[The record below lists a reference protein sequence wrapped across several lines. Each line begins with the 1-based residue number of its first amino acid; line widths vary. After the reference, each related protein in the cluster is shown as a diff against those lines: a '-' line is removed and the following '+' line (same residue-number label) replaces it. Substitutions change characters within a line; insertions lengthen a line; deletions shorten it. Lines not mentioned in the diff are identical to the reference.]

1 MARYR
6 GPKRRLMRALAVQL
20 PGLGGKQWDERRAY
34 PPGMHGLR
42 RKKDSLYGSQ
52 LKEKQKLRYNYGVLE
67 NQFRRYVRESFRLKG
82 DAAENLIILLES
94 RLDSAVFRAGFA
106 NSIPQARQLVS
117 HNHIKINGKRVN
129 IPSYQVKVGDEIS
142 LSDKAMKMENIEACL
157 QQPAMPVD
165 WVETDAAKKVAKVMR
180 SPTRES
186 LCFPV
191 HMPSVVEFY
200 SRLV

>member
-1 MARYR
+1 
-6 GPKRRLMRALAVQL
+6 MRALAVQL

-67 NQFRRYVRESFRLKG
+67 KQFRSYVRESFRLKG
-82 DAAENLIILLES
+82 DASENLIILLES
-94 RLDSAVFRAGFA
+94 RLDNAIFRAGFA
-106 NSIPQARQLVS
+106 NSIPHARQLVS
-117 HNHIKINGKRVN
+117 HGHIQVDGKRIN
-129 IPSYQVKVGDEIS
+129 IPSFQVKVGMEFT
-142 LSDKAMKMENIEACL
+142 LSEKAQKMASIEACL

-180 SPTRES
+180 SPSRES

-191 HMPSVVEFY
+191 HMPSVVEYY

>member
-1 MARYR
+1 
-6 GPKRRLMRALAVQL
+6 MRALAVQL